1 MHAHAVLRSQG
12 WLVSKLLL
20 KREEGTLNCF
30 TDQPLPMYNEKV
42 MLLSV
47 LLHLICNYKRLS
59 CLVIRTVSCYFL
71 AEDCYLNLRHVI
83 PLKQALGH
91 CMLMYV
97 YVLQVV

>member
-47 LLHLICNYKRLS
+47 
-59 CLVIRTVSCYFL
+59 
-71 AEDCYLNLRHVI
+71 
-83 PLKQALGH
+83 
-91 CMLMYV
+91 
-97 YVLQVV
+97 